1 MFAVQRTWEVFTNE
15 TADNGFVGYEYA
27 ASENEALAKTIVKFG
42 VPEKWG
48 VEQYT
53 ITKIKWTEE
62 DI

>member
-1 MFAVQRTWEVFTNE
+1 MFAVQRTWTVDAGTDFL
-15 TADNGFVGYEYA
+15 GYEYA